1 MNVKAGGMINRH
13 LPTRRSLRTLFVCL
27 VFIYLQACSV
37 FSSRTDSPPAQPVDV
52 ANIPDA
58 VPKYEPKSKFGNPDS
73 YIVNGKKYY
82 VRRDS
87 AGFVERGIASWYG
100 TKFHGNRTS
109 SGETYNMYAMTAAHK
124 TLPLPTYAAV
134 KNLDTGKSIVVKIN
148 DRGPFHENRIIDLS
162 YVAAMKLGILNAGT
176 GLVEIRAIDPG
187 HYRPVPE
194 VAPAP
199 PPGRQTQ
206 VSVASGSKGFYVQVG
221 AFTDYANALKL
232 TKKLAG
238 LADNLLQISESLTGN
253 RKLYRV
259 RFGPIINIDVADQIV
274 MNLARYGV
282 TDHRI
287 AVDL

>member
-1 MNVKAGGMINRH
+1 MNVYAGGIINRR
-13 LPTRRSLRTLFVCL
+13 LPSRRSLRTLFVCL
-27 VFIYLQACSV
+27 VFAYLQACSV

-58 VPKYEPKSKFGNPDS
+58 VPKYEPRSKFGNPDS
-73 YIVNGKKYY
+73 YVVDGKKYY

-100 TKFHGNRTS
+100 TKFHGHRAS

-176 GLVEIRAIDPG
+176 GLVEVRAIDPG
-187 HYRPVPE
+187 HYRPEPE
-194 VAPAP
+194 MIQATP
-199 PPGRQTQ
+199 PERQTQ
-206 VSVASGSKGFYVQVG
+206 ASDASGSKGFYVQVG
-221 AFTDYANALKL
+221 AFTDYTNALKL

-238 LADNLLQISESLTGN
+238 LADNLLRISESMTGDK
-253 RKLYRV
+253 KLYRV
-259 RFGPIINIDVADQIV
+259 RFGPITNINVADQIV
-274 MNLARYGV
+274 FNLGHYGV

-287 AVDL
+287 VVDL